1 MKNNPIFELIGA
13 GIVLYS
19 LFSLDKGNKQ
29 QKEAE
34 ERANASDERVRI
46 AERRADASEQQT
58 RETEAHKA
66 KLEQSNAELVQKV
79 RALEAG
85 KTANKP
91 SAPRKTDFPK
101 SEK

>member
-34 ERANASDERVRI
+34 ERANASDERARI
-46 AERRADASEQQT
+46 AEQRADASNQQADKVVA
-58 RETEAHKA
+58 RNA

-79 RALEAG
+79 RALEAE
-85 KTANKP
+85 KAVTKP
-91 SAPRKTDFPK
+91 STPRKMDFPK
-101 SEK
+101 SKK

>member
-1 MKNNPIFELIGA
+1 MSLPKWAGPFVAGA
-13 GIVLYS
+13 AFAAFVL
-19 LFSLDKGNKQ
+19 GNWWQ
-29 QKEAE
+29 DAE
-34 ERANASDERVRI
+34 TRANASDERARD
-46 AERRADASEQQT
+46 AKRRADASEQQT

-91 SAPRKTDFPK
+91 STPRKTNFPK
-101 SEK
+101 PENRGKP